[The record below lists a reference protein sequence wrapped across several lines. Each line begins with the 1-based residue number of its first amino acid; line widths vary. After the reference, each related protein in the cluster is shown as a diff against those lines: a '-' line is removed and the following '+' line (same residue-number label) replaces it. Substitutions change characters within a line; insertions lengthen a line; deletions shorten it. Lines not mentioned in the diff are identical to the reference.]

1 MIHIERNPSERQLRL
16 FGALLFPLFCV
27 IVGAILRFRFGLE
40 RAAPPVWGL
49 GAASLAL
56 ALVRPAL
63 VRPIYLGLML
73 ATYPIG
79 WIVSHLILVLVY
91 YLVVTPVG
99 LALRLA
105 GRDPLLKRPDRT
117 RVSYWR
123 ERPPVHDVKRYFRQ
137 F

>member
-1 MIHIERNPSERQLRL
+1 MIRIERHPSPAQLRL
-16 FGALLFPLFCV
+16 FGAVLFPLFCGL
-27 IVGAILRFRFGLE
+27 VGAILLFRFGLE
-40 RAAPPVWGL
+40 DAAPPVWGL

-79 WIVSHLILVLVY
+79 WVVSHLILVLVY
-91 YLVVTPVG
+91 YGVVTPVG
-99 LALRLA
+99 LVLRLA
-105 GRDPLLKRPDRT
+105 GRDPLLKRPDPARA
-117 RVSYWR
+117 SYWR
-123 ERPPVHDVKRYFRQ
+123 EREPARDVKRYFRQ